1 MHAASSPVIGLTGE
15 GCKSRQGRLVE
26 RLRTL
31 GLPGALICDRRHV
44 YYFSGYW
51 AAYYYAPLLLI
62 REDGAAHAVLP
73 DAAGKAPVAADA
85 TCHYETHRLGT
96 LVEDQFSAALREIAP
111 RLSKLPTFGIDLPGL
126 ALNGRGDV
134 QDISR
139 EVLALRRAKDPDEV
153 QLIRQAVHAC
163 EAAYAHIAEILQP
176 GLPEID
182 VYAEVH
188 AAAVK
193 ALGEPIGELGN
204 DFQSGTPG
212 GPPRPRTIESG
223 ELMPLDVAVSVR
235 GYRCDL
241 CRTFVVGGQATS
253 AQREAVSRVG
263 EALEFVEHEISIG
276 LSCRRLFDDVKR
288 MLDGFNGWRFF
299 HHLGHGTGLSPH
311 EAPRLNPQWDDVFQP
326 GDVFTVEPG
335 LYHEELRGGVR
346 LEQNYWLT
354 TDGLT
359 RLSSYPLGF

>member
-1 MHAASSPVIGLTGE
+1 MHAASSHVIGLTAE
-15 GCKSRQGRLVE
+15 GCQSRQRRLAE
-26 RLRTL
+26 RLRKL

-51 AAYYYAPLLLI
+51 AAFYHAPLLI
-62 REDGAAHAVLP
+62 ITDDGEALAVLP
-73 DAAGKAPVAADA
+73 DLSGESPIAADA
-85 TCHYETHRLGT
+85 TSHYESHWQGT
-96 LVEDQFSAALREIAP
+96 LVEDQFSAALRMIEP
-111 RLSKLPTFGIDLPGL
+111 RLASIPGCGIDLPGV
-126 ALNGRGDV
+126 ALKGRAEM
-134 QDISR
+134 QDISQ
-139 EVLALRRAKDPDEV
+139 EVLALRRAKQPDEV
-153 QLIRQAVHAC
+153 ELIRQAVHAC
-163 EAAYAHIAEILQP
+163 EAAYARIAEILHP
-176 GLPEID
+176 GLREID
-182 VYAEVH
+182 IYAEVQ

-212 GPPRPRTIESG
+212 GPPRKRAIESG
-223 ELMPLDVAVSVR
+223 ELMPLDVAVTVR

-253 AQREAVSRVG
+253 AQQEAFRRVG
-263 EALEFVEHEISIG
+263 EAIEFVEHEARIG
-276 LSCRRLFDDVKR
+276 HSCRRLFDEVKR
-288 MLDGFNGWRFF
+288 RLDGYNGWRFF

-311 EAPRLNPQWDDVFQP
+311 EAPRLNPHWDEVFEA

-354 TDGLT
+354 KDGLT
-359 RLSSYPLGF
+359 RLSSYPLGI